1 MIQQITRAELLRK
14 IAEAEAS
21 NSGGFSP
28 RFSLLAD
35 CKLGEQGASYP
46 VRPGLTGTIDNSLIP
61 PQSRRPGATDPRTE
75 LALRPSLVW
84 ITVVEARAW
93 CNAHSD
99 LP

>member
-1 MIQQITRAELLRK
+1 MIQSITRAELLCK

-35 CKLGEQGASYP
+35 CKLGEQGAPYP
-46 VRPGLTGTIDNSLIP
+46 VRSGLTGTIDNSLIP
-61 PQSRRPGATDPRTE
+61 PQSHRPGVTDPRTE
-75 LALRPSLVW
+75 LALRRSLVW
-84 ITVVEARAW
+84 ITVADARRW
-93 CNAHSD
+93 CDAHPE